1 MRRHESGPALNLL
14 DLFYVP
20 LVILTSPVWARKT
33 RGDWGARFGHGEPLG
48 AKSRPRVLVHAVS
61 VGEVQALRALVP
73 MLAERAEVLVSVG
86 TDTGIARARELFAQQ
101 AEVVRYPLDFTSSV
115 GRFLDRVQPD
125 AVALTELELWPN
137 FMRACA
143 RRGIPVGVINGRLS
157 ERSFR
162 GYRRWKGLC
171 FGLLGGMFSQLEFAA
186 VQDEPYAE
194 RFAHMGTPGDR
205 IRVTGSMKFDA
216 PGLDRADEHRARG
229 EELARAMGIDRARP
243 LVVAGSTAE
252 DEESLLHEALARV
265 APGAQLLC
273 APRHPQRFDEAA
285 RALPGCV
292 RRSETKHGTREVGG
306 ASRFLLDTIGELG
319 DAYAV
324 ADVVVLG
331 RSFGSLHGSDPLEP
345 AALGK
350 PIVMGPRAG
359 DFKTPVELLE
369 RVGGIVRT
377 DRAGVGRVIG
387 ELLGAAERRARLGDA
402 ARACVEQ
409 NRGASERHAAMILDM
424 LTAARA

>member
-14 DLFYVP
+14 DLLYVP
-20 LVILTSPVWARKT
+20 LVILTSPVWARKA
-33 RGDWGARFGHGEPLG
+33 RGDWRARFGHGEPLG

-73 MLAERAEVLVSVG
+73 MLAERAEVVVSVG

-101 AEVVRYPLDFTSSV
+101 AEVVRYPLDFSRSV
-115 GRFLDRVQPD
+115 RRFLDRVQPD

-162 GYRRWKGLC
+162 GYRRWRWY
-171 FGLLGGMFSQLEFAA
+171 LGRMFTQLAFAA

-216 PGLDRADEHRARG
+216 PGLDRAGEHRARG
-229 EELARAMGIDRARP
+229 EELTRALGIDPTRP

-265 APGAQLLC
+265 APDAQLLC
-273 APRHPQRFDEAA
+273 APRHPQRFEDAA

-292 RRSETKHGTREVGG
+292 RRSEAKQGTREVGR

-331 RSFGSLHGSDPLEP
+331 RSFGTLHGSDPLEP
-345 AALGK
+345 AAMGR

-369 RVGGIVRT
+369 RAGGIVRT
-377 DRAGVGRVIG
+377 DRLALGRVLG
-387 ELLGAAERRARLGDA
+387 ELLADTARRQRLGDA
-402 ARACVEQ
+402 ARACVAQ
-409 NRGASERHAAMILDM
+409 NRGASERHAAMILDL
-424 LTAARA
+424 LTAAGA